1 LVALWLFHQS
11 ISGNPI
17 RPLLEIAIN
26 LNSAADFHHIPIP
39 LAFVATGGNSAAK
52 LAHFFTDAEKS
63 SSTEPPTLKQ
73 SDRIQPNPTESD

>member
-1 LVALWLFHQS
+1 MALWLFHQS

-39 LAFVATGGNSAAK
+39 LAFVATGGKSAAK
-52 LAHFFTDAEKS
+52 LAYFHSEAQKS
-63 SSTEPPTLKQ
+63 SSPDPPKVIQ
-73 SDRIQPNPTESD
+73 SNRIQPSPTESG